1 MKFILTEKRMKQWP
15 YITVNCSG
23 LVEIDF
29 ISIKKYTQE
38 QKIQAEYRSIWNVER
53 IVLPDVSSCHQAT

>member
-1 MKFILTEKRMKQWP
+1 MKFILTEKRMKEWP
-15 YITVNCSG
+15 YIIVNCSG

-38 QKIQAEYRSIWNVER
+38 QKIQAEYSSIWNV
-53 IVLPDVSSCHQAT
+53 